1 MTKTCNSSIPTE
13 RLTITL
19 KSELKSSTDI
29 IKKQPGSANITVFA
43 TCKNEQNS
51 KVSSTLGSTELL
63 GEQSKMS
70 ASDLSREFSKNFQDI
85 ETYTKKLIN
94 YLGKPIDSAW
104 ILSECY
110 LYLHSN
116 LDGLDTPRTMISY
129 AKNWIKNNLKWT
141 NSPLNRQIRLNN
153 LPNDSPD
160 IPGTSG
166 VHIFDSEIILEQLQE
181 FRDNLSTYDKRL
193 FNIYYDMDLRK
204 GKEIAEHLDI
214 SISSAYPIIKECK
227 QLEHKLRTHIKL
239 NNPYA

>member
-1 MTKTCNSSIPTE
+1 MTKNYNLSIPIET
-13 RLTITL
+13 LKISL
-19 KSELKSSTDI
+19 KSELKNSTDFT
-29 IKKQPGSANITVFA
+29 KKQLGSANITVFV
-43 TCKNEQNS
+43 KWNKEENS
-51 KVSSTLGSTELL
+51 NISSTSGSTTLL

-70 ASDLSREFSKNFQDI
+70 ASDLSREFSKSFQDI

-110 LYLHSN
+110 IYLHNNIDS
-116 LDGLDTPRTMISY
+116 LDSPRTMISY